1 MVACRRPYIV
11 TVQLPHG
18 CYDRSRTDLSNSKII
33 SPNRLYENLE
43 ANRLFFPRARQS
55 SKVRSQRIRS
65 FMVAPLGFLPAAR
78 RESIIC
84 KEVEGELLVYD
95 LTRDKAHCLNESA
108 AAIWK
113 RCDGRTSVK
122 EIAASLAKEVGT
134 TVDERV
140 VWLALADL
148 RRTHLLEEPQ
158 LLQPNHSDNSKA
170 KPQKTSAWPQAMLGM
185 SRREAVKRIGLGAA
199 IALPVVISITAPTA
213 AQAGSCSAATASCGS
228 PMECCSKRCT
238 GGACE

>member
-1 MVACRRPYIV
+1 MI
-11 TVQLPHG
+11 
-18 CYDRSRTDLSNSKII
+18 
-33 SPNRLYENLE
+33 E
-43 ANRLFFPRARQS
+43 
-55 SKVRSQRIRS
+55 
-65 FMVAPLGFLPAAR
+65 PLGFLPEAR
-78 RESIIC
+78 RDGIIR
-84 KEVEGELLVYD
+84 KEVDGELLVYD

-113 RCDGRTSVK
+113 RCDGHTSTK

-148 RRTHLLEEPQ
+148 RRTHLLETVQPTEPSEDSNYHQ
-158 LLQPNHSDNSKA
+158 TKRQQSG
-170 KPQKTSAWPQAMLGM
+170 QWPQVMLGM

-213 AQAGSCSAATASCGS
+213 AQANSCKASGVACGS
-228 PMECCSKRCT
+228 PMECCSGLCPSGTCT
-238 GGACE
+238 